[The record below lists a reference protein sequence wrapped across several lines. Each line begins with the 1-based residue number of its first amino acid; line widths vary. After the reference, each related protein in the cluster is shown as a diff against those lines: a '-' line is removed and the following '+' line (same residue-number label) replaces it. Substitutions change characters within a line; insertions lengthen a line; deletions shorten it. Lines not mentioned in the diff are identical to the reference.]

1 MTEEEVAVTLVNL
14 SPVESRRVIVQG
26 GAYAEHQI
34 ERVRREGSATGAGKE
49 EEAESEAEAVV
60 DGPHFA
66 VDLAPGAGERLTVT
80 MRRYANL
87 PTMRFPW
94 I

>member
-1 MTEEEVAVTLVNL
+1 MEV
-14 SPVESRRVIVQG
+14 E
-26 GAYAEHQI
+26 
-34 ERVRREGSATGAGKE
+34 
-49 EEAESEAEAVV
+49 V

-66 VDLAPGAGERLTVT
+66 VDLAPGAGERLMVR
-80 MRRYANL
+80 MRRYANP

>member
-1 MTEEEVAVTLVNL
+1 
-14 SPVESRRVIVQG
+14 
-26 GAYAEHQI
+26 
-34 ERVRREGSATGAGKE
+34 
-49 EEAESEAEAVV
+49 VV

-80 MRRYANL
+80 MRRYAYL